1 MKNSILFALLLFV
14 SFSPASAQD
23 KLNLMP
29 LPLKFEKGDGS
40 FVFNEQTSIAVNG
53 VQNERSLK
61 YADKIYRRISQKTG
75 IFFKQDYLTIAN
87 NPSKST
93 IVVNIE
99 REGKL
104 EFTED
109 ESYSLTVSSDQIT
122 INSTTDFG
130 AFHALETL
138 YQLVEIADE
147 EYIVNSCKIT
157 DKPRFAYRGLML
169 DVSRHFLNVD
179 DVKKQ
184 IDLMSSVKLNVLH
197 WHLADDQGFRVEIKS
212 RPELHLKGSDGKYY
226 THEQIKDVIS
236 YASDRGII
244 VIPEIDVP
252 GHASAILTAIPEI
265 ASKKMEYKIERN
277 AGIFRPVIDPTNAMT
292 YEVMDDIFSELAELF
307 PCKYIHIGG
316 DENAGLDWL
325 ENEDILRFMKEHK
338 LEKPHDLQAY
348 FNVKLH
354 AILQKYHKEMMGWE
368 EIQSPEIPKT
378 SIIHAWRGV
387 NEGMEP
393 GGSLIK
399 AAKEGYSTVLSNG
412 FYIDL
417 LLPAKEHYATEFIP
431 DSSKL
436 TDEEQ
441 ARILGGEATMWA
453 ELVTDLNIDSR
464 IWPRTAAIAEKLWTA
479 KTLTQDVDYMYERLD
494 YISSQLELIGS
505 EHISN
510 RDLIIRNISNNVN
523 FDAVKLLVESCEP
536 LKIYTRNP
544 GGTMYQTYSP
554 YTKFADASN
563 TDAPEKRRLSKLIAE
578 YKNGSKL
585 AKESMKL
592 MFDKWIANHALILE
606 SIEASPQL
614 KEVEKKSENL
624 KVLGEIG
631 NEIISSKK
639 ISNRKAEKYKK
650 IIEEILKEEGGR
662 TELAVAFAFEN
673 LI

>member
-650 IIEEILKEEGGR
+650 IIEDILKEEGGR

>member
-1 MKNSILFALLLFV
+1 MKNSILFVLLLFF
-14 SFSPASAQD
+14 SFSPAFAQE

-29 LPLKFEKGDGS
+29 LPLEFEKGEGS
-40 FVFNEQTSIAVNG
+40 FVFNDQTSIAVNG
-53 VQNERSLK
+53 VQNERSLQ

-75 IFFKQDYLTIAN
+75 IFFKQDYLTKEN
-87 NPSKST
+87 NPSNST

-99 REGKL
+99 REGKH

-109 ESYSLTVSSDQIT
+109 ESYTLTVNSDQIT

-138 YQLVEIADE
+138 YQLVEVANG
-147 EYIVNSCKIT
+147 EYVVNSCKIS

-226 THEQIKDVIS
+226 THTQIKDVIS

-277 AGIFRPVIDPTNAMT
+277 AGIFRPVLDPTNPMT
-292 YEVMDDIFSELAELF
+292 YEVMEDIFAELAELF

-325 ENEDILRFMKEHK
+325 ENKGIAQFMKEHK
-338 LEKPHDLQAY
+338 LAKPHDLQAY

-354 AILQKYHKEMMGWE
+354 AILKKYNKEMMGWE
-368 EIQSPEIPKT
+368 EIQSPEIPKS

-399 AAKEGYSTVLSNG
+399 AAKEGYTTVLSNG

-417 LLPAKEHYATEFIP
+417 LLPAKEHYSTELIP
-431 DSSKL
+431 DPSKL

-453 ELVTDLNIDSR
+453 ELVTDLSIDSR
-464 IWPRTAAIAEKLWTA
+464 IWPRTAAIAERLWSA
-479 KTLTQDVDYMYERLD
+479 KSLTQDVDYMYERLD
-494 YISSQLELIGS
+494 YVSSQLELIGS
-505 EHISN
+505 EHIRN

-536 LKIYTRNP
+536 MKIYSRNP

-554 YTKFADASN
+554 YTKFADAAN

-592 MFDKWIANHALILE
+592 MFDKWIANHNLILE

-631 NEIISSKK
+631 NEIISKRQVSKGDADKYRK
-639 ISNRKAEKYKK
+639 ILED
-650 IIEEILKEEGGR
+650 ILKEEGGR
-662 TELAVAFAFEN
+662 TELAVAFAFED